1 MEEKKRKE
9 DLKKRDFG
17 KELDNLILKEFYLM
31 PKSDRDEVILSLMYE
46 KISNIIKSQLDDF
59 IKDFTRT
66 C

>member
-9 DLKKRDFG
+9 DLKRRDYG

-31 PKSDRDEVILSLMYE
+31 PKTERDEVILLLIYE
-46 KISNIIKSQLDDF
+46 KISNIVKSQLDDF
-59 IKDFTRT
+59 IKDFTKT